1 MAKGRSSSSRLLKE
15 LPRSIV
21 SVLVV
26 FVACLALFAGYWGI
40 RKLLRDGFLGGTPP
54 KSCQAGGETTIDPSA
69 AVCDCA

>member
-1 MAKGRSSSSRLLKE
+1 MAKGRSSKLMKE
-15 LPRSIV
+15 LPHSIV

-40 RKLLRDGFLGGTPP
+40 RKLLRDGFLVGTAP
-54 KSCQAGGETTIDPSA
+54 KSCQAGGETAVDPSA